1 MHCSCCK
8 EILREIFPDIF
19 ICWTLILLCPLLG
32 SKVYQTNTRCQHDF
46 LLTTSGFFLLLLFFC
61 CCCCCGFLVFC
72 FVFHGV
78 FWFKISIWLIFF
90 KRNYFYEKQIIL
102 TIIQSQQKDQCD
114 ENLLP
119 VSEQFFELLL
129 LANLKPI
136 YVNNRN
142 QSYVA
147 LIKLCHFSS
156 LSFIK
161 IMADFLYL
169 VYIVQKGAADIYYG
183 V

>member
-46 LLTTSGFFLLLLFFC
+46 LLTTSGFFLLLFCCC

-90 KRNYFYEKQIIL
+90 LKK
-102 TIIQSQQKDQCD
+102 
-114 ENLLP
+114 
-119 VSEQFFELLL
+119 LLL
-129 LANLKPI
+129 RKTNNLNNYTKSTKRSMWWKSTAGVGTIFWTVITGKP
-136 YVNNRN
+136 
-142 QSYVA
+142 
-147 LIKLCHFSS
+147 
-156 LSFIK
+156 
-161 IMADFLYL
+161 
-169 VYIVQKGAADIYYG
+169 
-183 V
+183 

>member
-8 EILREIFPDIF
+8 EILREIFPYIF

-46 LLTTSGFFLLLLFFC
+46 LLTTSGFFLLFF
-61 CCCCCGFLVFC
+61 V
-72 FVFHGV
+72 VVVVVVV
-78 FWFKISIWLIFF
+78 FWFFVLFFMGFFGLKYQFDWFFF

>member
-8 EILREIFPDIF
+8 EILREIFPNIF
-19 ICWTLILLCPLLG
+19 IMLNADPPLPTVGVQSL
-32 SKVYQTNTRCQHDF
+32 SNEHQMSAWFFVNNIRF
-46 LLTTSGFFLLLLFFC
+46 FSSSFFLLLLLWFF
-61 CCCCCGFLVFC
+61 GF
-72 FVFHGV
+72 FVLFFMG
-78 FWFKISIWLIFF
+78 FFGLKYQFDWFFF